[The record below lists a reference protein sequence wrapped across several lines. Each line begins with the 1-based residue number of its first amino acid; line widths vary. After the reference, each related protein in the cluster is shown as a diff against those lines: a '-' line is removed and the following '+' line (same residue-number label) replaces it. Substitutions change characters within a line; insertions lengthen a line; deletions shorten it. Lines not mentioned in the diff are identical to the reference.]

1 MAVDIGL
8 FPRVLGDLPAQLQ
21 SVLSA
26 QCLGGRRM
34 SQSCWGHGDDRP
46 EDTGVAVPAHEILF
60 LFLVLM
66 RDLMPR
72 STPMC

>member
-1 MAVDIGL
+1 MAVDTGL
-8 FPRVLGDLPAQLQ
+8 FQRVLGDLPAQLQ

-26 QCLGGRRM
+26 RCLGGRTT
-34 SQSCWGHGDDRP
+34 SQSCLGHGDDRP
-46 EDTGVAVPAHEILF
+46 KDTRVAVPAHEILF
-60 LFLVLM
+60 LFLVLT